1 MVMVPKESIS
11 PSPSPLPSPSK
22 PVQLPKGPASE
33 WQIEDVIQFITA
45 HDAKLAE
52 NYADLFRKHVS
63 ESVASSSNLDQFNC
77 DLCY

>member
-22 PVQLPKGPASE
+22 PVQLPKGPASD

-45 HDAKLAE
+45 HDSKLAE

-63 ESVASSSNLDQFNC
+63 EFVTFSSNLIK
-77 DLCY
+77 

>member
-1 MVMVPKESIS
+1 MVMVPKEPMS
-11 PSPSPLPSPSK
+11 PSSSPSH
-22 PVQLPKGPASE
+22 PVKLPKGPASE

-63 ESVASSSNLDQFNC
+63 DICCIVIKFDQFTHFF
-77 DLCY
+77 Y